1 MPKEKPNVIVIGAG
15 IAGLASAL
23 RLKKQGFEVDI
34 YEQNNYTGGK
44 IHVYSKNNYRFDLG
58 PSLLTLPHLITD
70 LFKLYNKNPED
81 YFTYNKRDE
90 SCRYFWE
97 DGSHF
102 IAPAQPAEFIDKAA
116 DFFKEDAKKISRYL
130 ENTQEKYRLT
140 ADLFLHSSLH
150 QPKNFINKK
159 ALKAVRN
166 ISKLDLSKTLHQ
178 HNQSAFQNP
187 KLIQFFDRYATYN
200 GSSPYKTPGIM
211 SMIPYLEMYKG
222 TYLPD
227 KGMHDISQSLTR
239 LAQEVGI
246 KIHLKQSVEEI
257 VFEDEIA
264 KGIEVNSELKLA
276 DVVISNMDVYTAYQS
291 ILKKA
296 KKPKLSFKQQ
306 SSSSALIF
314 YWGINKEFKDLNLHN
329 ILFSDNYKEEF
340 NSIFNENT
348 FHKDPTVY
356 INITSK
362 AISSDAPPGCE
373 NWFVMINAPT
383 NDGQDWSAEIKE
395 IRQKIISKINRIL
408 KVDLEQYI
416 KLEHYLTPADIEK
429 ETSSHKGSLYG
440 MASHGKFSSFLR
452 HANFSSQ
459 IKNLYFCGGSVHPGG
474 GIPLCLLSA
483 KIVSDL
489 IEEKHG
495 LAFKN

>member
-1 MPKEKPNVIVIGAG
+1 
-15 IAGLASAL
+15 
-23 RLKKQGFEVDI
+23 
-34 YEQNNYTGGK
+34 
-44 IHVYSKNNYRFDLG
+44 
-58 PSLLTLPHLITD
+58 
-70 LFKLYNKNPED
+70 
-81 YFTYNKRDE
+81 
-90 SCRYFWE
+90 
-97 DGSHF
+97 
-102 IAPAQPAEFIDKAA
+102 
-116 DFFKEDAKKISRYL
+116 
-130 ENTQEKYRLT
+130 
-140 ADLFLHSSLH
+140 
-150 QPKNFINKK
+150 
-159 ALKAVRN
+159 
-166 ISKLDLSKTLHQ
+166 
-178 HNQSAFQNP
+178 
-187 KLIQFFDRYATYN
+187 
-200 GSSPYKTPGIM
+200 
-211 SMIPYLEMYKG
+211 
-222 TYLPD
+222 
-227 KGMHDISQSLTR
+227 
-239 LAQEVGI
+239 
-246 KIHLKQSVEEI
+246 
-257 VFEDEIA
+257 
-264 KGIEVNSELKLA
+264 
-276 DVVISNMDVYTAYQS
+276 
-291 ILKKA
+291 
-296 KKPKLSFKQQ
+296 
-306 SSSSALIF
+306 
-314 YWGINKEFKDLNLHN
+314 
-329 ILFSDNYKEEF
+329 F

>member
-44 IHVYSKNNYRFDLG
+44 IHVFSKDHYRFDLG

-70 LFKLYNKNPED
+70 LFELHDKNPKD
-81 YFTYNKRDE
+81 YFTYSKRE
-90 SCRYFWE
+90 ETCRYFWE
-97 DGSHF
+97 DSSHF
-102 IAPAQPAEFIDKAA
+102 IAPAQPEKFIDKAA
-116 DFFKEDAKKISRYL
+116 IFFKEDSNKLSYYL
-130 ENTQEKYRLT
+130 ANTQDKYKLT
-140 ADLFLHSSLH
+140 ADLFLHNSLH

-159 ALKAVRN
+159 ALKAVSN
-166 ISKLDLSKTLHQ
+166 ISKLDLTKTLHQ
-178 HNQSAFQNP
+178 HNQSAFKNP

-211 SMIPYLEMYKG
+211 SMIPYLEMYDG

-227 KGMHDISQSLTR
+227 KGMHDISQSLTK
-239 LAQEVGI
+239 LAKEVGV
-246 KIHLKQSVEEI
+246 KIHLNQPVEEI
-257 VFEDEIA
+257 IFENKIA
-264 KGIEVNSELKLA
+264 KGIQVNSKLKSA
-276 DVVISNMDVYTAYQS
+276 DIVISNMDVYTAYQS

-296 KKPKLSFKQQ
+296 KKPKLSSQQQ

-314 YWGINKEFKDLNLHN
+314 YWGINKKFKDLNLHN
-329 ILFSDNYKEEF
+329 ILFSDSYKEEF
-340 NSIFNENT
+340 NSIFEENK
-348 FHKDPTVY
+348 FHEDPTVY
-356 INITSK
+356 INITAK
-362 AISSDAPPGCE
+362 AIPSDAPLGCE

-383 NDGQDWSAEIKE
+383 NNDQDWSTEIE
-395 IRQKIISKINRIL
+395 AIRYKVISKINRIL
-408 KVDLEQYI
+408 KIDLEQYI
-416 KLEHYLTPADIEK
+416 KLEHCLTPADIEK
-429 ETSSHKGSLYG
+429 QTSSHKGSLYG

-489 IEEKHG
+489 IEKKHEF
-495 LAFKN
+495 AFKN

>member
-44 IHVYSKNNYRFDLG
+44 IDVFSKDHYRFDLG

-70 LFKLYNKNPED
+70 LFKLHGKNPED
-81 YFTYNKRDE
+81 YFTYSKCDE

-97 DGSHF
+97 DGSLF
-102 IAPAQPAEFIDKAA
+102 IAPAQPEKFIDKAA
-116 DFFKEDAKKISRYL
+116 DFFKENPKRLSRYL
-130 ENTQEKYRLT
+130 DNTKNKYELT
-140 ADLFLHSSLH
+140 ADLFLHNSLH

-159 ALKAVRN
+159 ALKAVSN

-211 SMIPYLEMYKG
+211 SMIPYLEMYDG
-222 TYLPD
+222 TYLPT

-239 LAQEVGI
+239 LAKDVGI
-246 KIHLKQSVEEI
+246 KIHLNQSVEEI
-257 VFEDEIA
+257 VFEDKIA
-264 KGIEVNSELKLA
+264 QGIQVNSDLKLA
-276 DVVISNMDVYTAYQS
+276 NIVISNMDVYTAYQS

-296 KKPKLSFKQQ
+296 KKPKFSFKQQ
-306 SSSSALIF
+306 NSSSALIF
-314 YWGINKEFKDLNLHN
+314 YWGINKKFKDLNLHN

-340 NSIFNENT
+340 NRIFDENT
-348 FHKDPTVY
+348 FYEDPTVY

-362 AISSDAPPGCE
+362 AISSDAPTGCE

-383 NDGQDWSAEIKE
+383 NNGQDWSAEIKE
-395 IRQKIISKINRIL
+395 IRQKIISKINRTL
-408 KVDLEQYI
+408 KVDIERYI
-416 KLEHYLTPADIEK
+416 ELEHCLTPADIEK
-429 ETSSHKGSLYG
+429 QTSSHKGSLYG